1 MRIRL
6 ANAPDI
12 ERLMQLADV
21 SPSAAHWSRVQ
32 YEAVLAAEASD
43 GITLVADDSTVNR
56 IVGFLVATRVVGDWE
71 IENVVVAELW
81 RRQHIAHQLVNAFL
95 EMLPANAPCS
105 VLLEVRE
112 SNMPA
117 HRLYEKIGFTREGR
131 RKDYYQNPTED
142 AILYRL
148 PLRFCDKIP

>member
-1 MRIRL
+1 MGIRL

-12 ERLMQLADV
+12 ERLMQLADA
-21 SPSAAHWSRVQ
+21 SPSAAHWTRVQ

-43 GITLVADDSTVNR
+43 GITLVADDSPVNR

-81 RRQHIAHQLVNAFL
+81 RRQHIAHQLVHAFL
-95 EMLPANAPCS
+95 EMLPANASYS

-112 SNMPA
+112 SNVPA
-117 HRLYEKIGFTREGR
+117 RRLYEKIGFTREGR
-131 RKDYYQNPTED
+131 RKDYYQNPNED
-142 AILYRL
+142 AVLYRL
-148 PLRFCDKIP
+148 PLPFCDKIP